1 MQGLSTIRFPF
12 LIPQTIQI
20 TMKVLMFGWEFPPHI
35 LGGLGTASYGITK
48 GLSAQPDVH
57 ITFCLPKPWGDE
69 DKSFMNIIG
78 LSETPIVWRDVDYD
92 YVKQRLGS
100 RMTPEQYFQLRDHI
114 YADFNYRL
122 TDDLGCIEFS
132 GKYPDN
138 LQDEINNYSIV
149 AGVIA
154 RQQEYDIIHAHDWLT
169 YPAGIHAKNVS
180 GKPLVIH
187 VHATDFDRS
196 RGHVNPT
203 VYGIEKDGM
212 DHADCIMCVS
222 ELTRQTV
229 INHYHQDPAKCITMH
244 NAVYPLSQDILDM
257 VEEKRKEHQQRKEKI
272 VTFLGRITMQ
282 KGPEYF
288 VEAASL
294 VLQRT
299 HNIRFCMAGSGDMM
313 NDMINLVA
321 SRGIADRFHFPGFM
335 RGKQVYEAFADSDV
349 YVMPSVSE
357 PFGISPLEA
366 MQCGVP
372 SIISK
377 QSGCAEILDKC
388 IKTDYWDINAM
399 ADAMYSLCTNES
411 LHEYLKVE
419 GKNEVAQITWEK
431 VGKRIYDVYNQLIY
445 KNS

>member
-1 MQGLSTIRFPF
+1 
-12 LIPQTIQI
+12 
-20 TMKVLMFGWEFPPHI
+20 MKVLMFGWEFPPHI

-48 GLSAQPDVH
+48 GLAAQPDTH

-78 LSETPIVWRDVDYD
+78 LSETPIVWRDVNYD
-92 YVKQRLGS
+92 YVKERLGNK
-100 RMTPEQYFQLRDHI
+100 MDPQLYFDLRDHI

-132 GKYPDN
+132 GRYPEN

-180 GKPLVIH
+180 GKPLIIH

-229 INHYHQDPAKCITMH
+229 INHYHQDPNKCITMH
-244 NAVYPLSQDILDM
+244 NAVYPLSQEILDM
-257 VEEKRKEHQQRKEKI
+257 VAKRRKEHGHRKEKV

-288 VEAASL
+288 VEAAAL

-299 HNIRFCMAGSGDMM
+299 RNIRFCMAGSGDMM
-313 NDMINLVA
+313 NDMINMVA
-321 SRGIADRFHFPGFM
+321 ARGIADRFHFPGFM

-388 IKTDYWDINAM
+388 IKTDYWDIYAM
-399 ADAMYSLCTNES
+399 ADAMYSLCTYDS
-411 LHEYLKVE
+411 LHEYLKIE
-419 GKNEVAQITWEK
+419 GKNEVDQITWEK
-431 VGKRIYDVYNQLIY
+431 VGKRIYDVYNQFIH
-445 KNS
+445 

>member
-1 MQGLSTIRFPF
+1 
-12 LIPQTIQI
+12 
-20 TMKVLMFGWEFPPHI
+20 MKVLMFGWEFPPHI

-48 GLSAQPDVH
+48 GLAAQPDMH
-57 ITFCLPKPWGDE
+57 ITFCLPKPWVDE
-69 DKSFMNIIG
+69 DKSIMNIIG
-78 LSETPIVWRDVDYD
+78 LNETPIVWRDVDYD
-92 YVKQRLGS
+92 YVKERLGTK
-100 RMTPEQYFQLRDHI
+100 MEPELYYKLRDHI
-114 YADFNYRL
+114 YADFNYRV

-132 GKYPDN
+132 GRYPEN
-138 LQDEINNYSIV
+138 LQEEINNYSIV

-196 RGHVNPT
+196 RGNVNPT
-203 VYGIEKDGM
+203 VYGIEKNGM

-244 NAVYPLSQDILDM
+244 NAVYPLSSDILDM
-257 VEEKRKEHQQRKEKI
+257 VAEQRKQRENRKEKV
-272 VTFLGRITMQ
+272 VTFLGRNTMQ

-288 VEAASL
+288 VEAAAL
-294 VLQRT
+294 VLKRT
-299 HNIRFCMAGSGDMM
+299 RNIRFCMAGSGDMM
-313 NDMINLVA
+313 NAMIEMA
-321 SRGIADRFHFPGFM
+321 AARGIADRFHFPGFM
-335 RGKQVYEAFADSDV
+335 KGKQVYEAFADSDV

-388 IKTDYWDINAM
+388 IKTDYWDIYAM

-419 GKNEVAQITWEK
+419 GKNEVDQITWEK
-431 VGKRIYDVYNQLIY
+431 VGKKIYDVYSQLIH
-445 KNS
+445 

>member
-1 MQGLSTIRFPF
+1 
-12 LIPQTIQI
+12 
-20 TMKVLMFGWEFPPHI
+20 MKVLMFGWEFPPHI

-48 GLSAQPDVH
+48 GLAAQPDTH

-78 LSETPIVWRDVDYD
+78 LSETPIVWRDVNYD
-92 YVKQRLGS
+92 YVKERLGNK
-100 RMTPEQYFQLRDHI
+100 MDPQLYFDLRDHI

-132 GKYPDN
+132 GRYPEN

-180 GKPLVIH
+180 GKPLIIH

-229 INHYHQDPAKCITMH
+229 INHYHQDPNKCITMH
-244 NAVYPLSQDILDM
+244 NAVYPLSQEILDM
-257 VEEKRKEHQQRKEKI
+257 VAERRKEHGHRKEKV

-288 VEAASL
+288 VEAAEL

-299 HNIRFCMAGSGDMM
+299 RNIRFCMAGSGDMM
-313 NDMINLVA
+313 NDMINMVA
-321 SRGIADRFHFPGFM
+321 ARGIADRFHFPGFM

-388 IKTDYWDINAM
+388 IKTDYWDIYAM
-399 ADAMYSLCTNES
+399 ADAMYSLCTNDS
-411 LHEYLKVE
+411 LHEYLKIE
-419 GKNEVAQITWEK
+419 GKNEVDQITWEK
-431 VGKRIYDVYNQLIY
+431 VGKRIYDVYNQFIH
-445 KNS
+445 

>member
-1 MQGLSTIRFPF
+1 
-12 LIPQTIQI
+12 
-20 TMKVLMFGWEFPPHI
+20 MKVLMFGWEFPPHI

-48 GLSAQPDVH
+48 GLAAQPDMH

-78 LSETPIVWRDVDYD
+78 LSETPVVWRDVDHNYL
-92 YVKQRLGS
+92 KERLGS
-100 RMTPEQYFQLRDHI
+100 KMNPELYYDLRNHI

-132 GKYPDN
+132 GRYPEN

-229 INHYHQDPAKCITMH
+229 INHYHQSPDKCITMH

-257 VEEKRKEHQQRKEKI
+257 VAERRKARQNRKEKV

-288 VEAASL
+288 VEAAAL

-299 HNIRFCMAGSGDMM
+299 RNIRFCMAGSGDMM
-313 NDMINLVA
+313 NDMINMA
-321 SRGIADRFHFPGFM
+321 AARGIADRFHFPGFM

-399 ADAMYSLCTNES
+399 ADAMYSLCTNDS

-419 GKNEVAQITWEK
+419 GKNEVDQITWEK
-431 VGKRIYDVYNQLIY
+431 VGKRIYNVYNKFI
-445 KNS
+445 NN